1 MRRPVILGTRL
12 AILAALFLAAR
23 GRRDPPPGLP
33 EPPESHVD
41 APRPLRPDDRVAHN
55 GIFAALGR
63 ATYRHR
69 RWLPVAGIALV
80 IGLNGWGQVAGDTL
94 SQGGWQIDGSEAA
107 RANALV
113 AERFGEQATSLI
125 VIFTDPEG
133 DAASP
138 AFQATVA
145 ESVEPLAEE
154 PVVSEI

>member
-23 GRRDPPPGLP
+23 GRLDPPPGLP

-69 RWLPVAGIALV
+69 RWLPVAGLVVV
-80 IGLNGWGQVAGDTL
+80 IGLNVWGAAAGGRL
-94 SQGGWQIDGSEAA
+94 SQGGWQVPGSEGV
-107 RANALV
+107 RAEELFAD
-113 AERFGEQATSLI
+113 RFGET
-125 VIFTDPEG
+125 
-133 DAASP
+133 
-138 AFQATVA
+138 
-145 ESVEPLAEE
+145 
-154 PVVSEI
+154 